1 MVSQHA
7 FVIFFITFLHCFSV
21 TAANSVI
28 LQEELARQTAFSDFH
43 LQCSVELK
51 IKCMLQL
58 LFEKQKQYME
68 CYPIKLLYSQ
78 ICVL

>member
-1 MVSQHA
+1 MVSHHA
-7 FVIFFITFLHCFSV
+7 FVIFLLLFSTAFLLQQQ
-21 TAANSVI
+21 TVI
-28 LQEELARQTAFSDFH
+28 LQEKLARQTAFSDFL

-58 LFEKQKQYME
+58 LFENQKQYME

-78 ICVL
+78 IRVL